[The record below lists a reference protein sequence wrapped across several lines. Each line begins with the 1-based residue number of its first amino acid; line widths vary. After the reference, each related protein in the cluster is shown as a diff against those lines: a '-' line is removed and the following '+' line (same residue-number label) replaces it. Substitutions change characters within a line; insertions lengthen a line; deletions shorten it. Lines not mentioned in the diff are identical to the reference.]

1 MKIYFSTNEKWYSKL
16 MRFAEGSDVTHVGL
30 GFFDDLQLV
39 IDCTI
44 PKGSL
49 YHYWYWADK
58 YEVVHTLDIPMSK
71 EDEELAY
78 KLTLEMCLL
87 AEYDRDAYIFG
98 LYWLLRHKITGE
110 RYPNRNLGNRGNK
123 LMCSEIFVPVVG
135 VLKKYGIDLECIDF
149 SVKSPRM
156 LYDIIE
162 SEMRDIRLWR

>member
-30 GFFDDLQLV
+30 GFFNDLQLV

-49 YHYWYWADK
+49 YHYRYWADK
-58 YEVVHTLDIPMSK
+58 YEVVHTLDIPMSR

-78 KLTLEMCLL
+78 RMTLSTCLL
-87 AEYDRDAYIFG
+87 AEYDRCAYIVG
-98 LYWLLRHKITGE
+98 LYWLVRCKITGE
-110 RYPNRNLGNRGNK
+110 DLPVKNPGNRDNK
-123 LMCSEIFVPVVG
+123 LMCSEVFVPVVG
-135 VLKKYGIDLECIDF
+135 ILKKYGVDLEYIDF

-156 LYDIIE
+156 LYDII
-162 SEMRDIRLWR
+162 RGKLQTQQG